1 MYWAESEELLSVY
14 FGQEGLEITPIGA
27 KSFEMGM
34 GKNKLQTFNS
44 KTPVPLSTRA
54 NQWVLIKP
62 VVSNLQAPHIINLF
76 RLRW

>member
-1 MYWAESEELLSVY
+1 MYWSESQELLSIR
-14 FGQEGLEITPIGA
+14 FTKEGLEITPIGA

-44 KTPVPLSTRA
+44 KTPISASTRA
-54 NQWVLIKP
+54 NQWLLIKP
-62 VVSNLQAPHIINLF
+62 IVKAPEPQIVNLF